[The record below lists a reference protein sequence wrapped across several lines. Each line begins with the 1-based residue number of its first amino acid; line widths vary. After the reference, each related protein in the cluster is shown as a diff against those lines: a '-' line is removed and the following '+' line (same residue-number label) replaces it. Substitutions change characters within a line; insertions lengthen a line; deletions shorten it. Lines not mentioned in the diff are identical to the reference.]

1 MSVAPAFG
9 GQSMGTDACG
19 TPSVITLGK
28 NQVVNQRERIPRP
41 ARMVGFFVF
50 FRLRLRFVVWTG
62 KVNNDNDSSNKRE
75 TKNSLL
81 VLFKKKEKEKKPF
94 VKRQLCTGLGSSP
107 TASRPGAGCVVSAK
121 LV

>member
-81 VLFKKKEKEKKPF
+81 VLFKKKKK
-94 VKRQLCTGLGSSP
+94 KKKSLLLKDSSARALEAAP
-107 TASRPGAGCVVSAK
+107 PPPDQGRAVS
-121 LV
+121 